1 MHIQHNESISGHTG
15 NISGAPPFFSH
26 TAHTIESQH
35 LTPDCGSC
43 VQNPHMHSG
52 VKKTRAIHFTF
63 YFTYSPEHRIFLFFT
78 ELNNEIDELTNK
90 L

>member
-43 VQNPHMHSG
+43 VQNPG
-52 VKKTRAIHFTF
+52 FE
-63 YFTYSPEHRIFLFFT
+63 TYRLIGR
-78 ELNNEIDELTNK
+78 
-90 L
+90 